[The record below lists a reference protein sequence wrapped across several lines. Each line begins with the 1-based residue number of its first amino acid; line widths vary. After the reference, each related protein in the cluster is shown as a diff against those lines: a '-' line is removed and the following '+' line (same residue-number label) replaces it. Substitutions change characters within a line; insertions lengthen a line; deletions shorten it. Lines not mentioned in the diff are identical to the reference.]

1 MILGSLFTGSVVVL
15 LVSLVFQ
22 NSRMCLRLDG
32 GFSWSELRGY
42 AEEGEGPGMEGLA
55 CFAKEK
61 NS

>member
-1 MILGSLFTGSVVVL
+1 
-15 LVSLVFQ
+15 
-22 NSRMCLRLDG
+22 MCLRLDG